1 MGIGPGGLDCDEV
14 LADVFVYLD
23 NETADEARD
32 RIREHLEGCE
42 PCLREFGVEKEL
54 KELIG
59 RCCGGDL
66 APDSLRERVKV
77 RLEQVVVT
85 TGADGVLIESLS
97 VEAVAFEAAPR
108 GDERS

>member
-23 NETADEARD
+23 NETAEDARE

-54 KELIG
+54 KELVA
-59 RCCGGDL
+59 RCCGGDV

-85 TGADGVLIESLS
+85 TGADELVMESFS
-97 VEAVAFEAAPR
+97 VEVASSFD
-108 GDERS
+108 DERS